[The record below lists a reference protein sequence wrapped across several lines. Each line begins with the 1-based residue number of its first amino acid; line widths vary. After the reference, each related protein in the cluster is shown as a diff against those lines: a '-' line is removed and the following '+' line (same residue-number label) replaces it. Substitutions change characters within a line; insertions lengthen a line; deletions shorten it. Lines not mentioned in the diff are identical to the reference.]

1 LAEFRSLHGREARKP
16 TAAEV
21 RRQRE
26 IEEQGL
32 TDVYV
37 PVEKAPAEFW
47 EALVQATHR
56 VVMAEDTFNNT
67 PFGRQWWDEFRWQQ
81 GWPALQGAPSNAF
94 AWLVREGGVAFLP
107 GPVDPYVRLSAVE
120 VLLDVVRD
128 AGVVRDAWQ
137 FHDLANEAAERFRV
151 GLRIEGNRF
160 VDITSEHVHQEVVKP
175 ALQLLAKPEF
185 ESVNELYRKGFDRL
199 LAGDPAGAITVA
211 ASAVEEMLRTGG
223 CSGSSLQQLAQKARA
238 QGWLMPG
245 VEQSIVKLDA
255 YRSDSDAHRV
265 GTDERELA
273 RLVLHLTASLLLY
286 LGRTRGAIG

>member
-1 LAEFRSLHGREARKP
+1 MPEFRSFYYRGARKP
-16 TAAEV
+16 TAAEA

-26 IEEQGL
+26 REEQGL

-37 PVEKAPAEFW
+37 PVEKAPDGFW
-47 EALVQATHR
+47 EALIQATHWAVKSESGFAGPIGIR
-56 VVMAEDTFNNT
+56 
-67 PFGRQWWDEFRWQQ
+67 WWDELRWQE
-81 GWPALQGAPSNAF
+81 GWPDIDPGNIGAAF
-94 AWLVREGGVAFLP
+94 VYLVRDGRTSFLP
-107 GPVDPYVRLSAVE
+107 GRVDYYVRLSAVE
-120 VLLDVVRD
+120 LLLDIAREPD
-128 AGVVRDAWQ
+128 R
-137 FHDLANEAAERFRV
+137 FHDLANEAAQRFRV
-151 GLRIEGNRF
+151 GLRLEGNRF
-160 VDITSEHVHQEVVKP
+160 VDITSEHVHQEVVRP

-223 CSGSSLQQLAQKARA
+223 CSGSTLQQLAQKARA
-238 QGWLMPG
+238 REWVTPG

-286 LGRTRGAIG
+286 LGRTRGDVG

>member
-1 LAEFRSLHGREARKP
+1 MPEFRSLYRREARKP
-16 TAAEV
+16 TAAEA

-37 PVEKAPAEFW
+37 PVEKAPTGFW
-47 EALVQATHR
+47 EAIIQATHW
-56 VVMAEDTFNNT
+56 VVISEGNFAGPT
-67 PFGRQWWDEFRWQQ
+67 GRQWWDELRWQE
-81 GWPALQGAPSNAF
+81 GWPEIGHLVIGRAF
-94 AWLVREGGVAFLP
+94 AQLVRDGTTSFLSGVV
-107 GPVDPYVRLSAVE
+107 VDDCVRLSAVE
-120 VLLDVVRD
+120 LLLDVVLD
-128 AGVVRDAWQ
+128 TDK

-151 GLRIEGNRF
+151 GLRLEGNRF

-199 LAGDPAGAITVA
+199 LAGDAAGAITAA

-238 QGWLMPG
+238 RGWLTPG

-286 LGRTRGAIG
+286 LGRTRGDVG

>member
-1 LAEFRSLHGREARKP
+1 MPEFRSLHDRKARKP
-16 TAAEV
+16 TAAET

-37 PVEKAPAEFW
+37 PVEKAPEGFW
-47 EALVQATHR
+47 EALLQATHW
-56 VVMAEDTFNNT
+56 VVMSESNFVGLT
-67 PFGRQWWDEFRWQQ
+67 GRQWWNELRWQE
-81 GWPALQGAPSNAF
+81 GWPEIDKGVIGRAF
-94 AWLVREGGVAFLP
+94 AQLVRDGTTSFPPHA
-107 GPVDPYVRLSAVE
+107 VDDYVRLSAVE
-120 VLLDVVRD
+120 LLLDIVPD
-128 AGVVRDAWQ
+128 TDEFQ
-137 FHDLANEAAERFRV
+137 DLVNEAAQRFRV
-151 GLRIEGNRF
+151 GLRLEGNRF
-160 VDITSEHVHQEVVKP
+160 VDITSEHVHQEIVKP

-199 LAGDPAGAITVA
+199 LAGDPAGAITAA

-223 CSGSSLQQLAQKARA
+223 CSGSRLQQLAQNARVRE
-238 QGWLMPG
+238 WVTPG
-245 VEQSIVKLDA
+245 VQQSIVKLDA

-286 LGRTRGAIG
+286 LGRTRGDVG

>member
-1 LAEFRSLHGREARKP
+1 MPEFRSLHDRKARKP
-16 TAAEV
+16 TAAET

-37 PVEKAPAEFW
+37 PVEKAPEGFW
-47 EALVQATHR
+47 EALLQATHW
-56 VVMAEDTFNNT
+56 VVMSESNFVGLT
-67 PFGRQWWDEFRWQQ
+67 GRQWWNELRWQE
-81 GWPALQGAPSNAF
+81 GWPEIDKGVIGRAF
-94 AWLVREGGVAFLP
+94 AQLVRDGTTSFPPHA
-107 GPVDPYVRLSAVE
+107 VDDCVRLSAVE
-120 VLLDVVRD
+120 LLLDIVPD
-128 AGVVRDAWQ
+128 TDEFQ
-137 FHDLANEAAERFRV
+137 DLVNEAAQRFRV
-151 GLRIEGNRF
+151 GLRLEGNRF
-160 VDITSEHVHQEVVKP
+160 VDITSEHVHQEIVKP

-199 LAGDPAGAITVA
+199 LAGDPAGAITAA

-223 CSGSSLQQLAQKARA
+223 CSGSRLQQLAQNARVRE
-238 QGWLMPG
+238 WVTPG
-245 VEQSIVKLDA
+245 VQQSIVKLDA

-286 LGRTRGAIG
+286 LGRTRGDVG

>member
-1 LAEFRSLHGREARKP
+1 MPEFRSLYDRKARKP
-16 TAAEV
+16 TAAEA

-32 TDVYV
+32 TDVYL
-37 PVEKAPAEFW
+37 PVEKAPTAFW
-47 EALVQATHR
+47 EALIQATHW
-56 VVMAEDTFNNT
+56 VVLSESAFADRA
-67 PFGRQWWDEFRWQQ
+67 GLQWWNELRWQE
-81 GWPALQGAPSNAF
+81 GWPEIDHPLIGRAF
-94 AWLVREGGVAFLP
+94 NQLVRDGTTSFLP
-107 GPVDPYVRLSAVE
+107 GMVDDCVRLSAVE
-120 VLLDVVRD
+120 LLLDIARD
-128 AGVVRDAWQ
+128 PDR
-137 FHDLANEAAERFRV
+137 FHDLANEAAQRFRV
-151 GLRIEGNRF
+151 GLRLEGNRF
-160 VDITSEHVHQEVVKP
+160 VDITSEHVHQEIVKP

-223 CSGSSLQQLAQKARA
+223 CSGSSLQQLAQKARVLE
-238 QGWLMPG
+238 WVTPG
-245 VEQSIVKLDA
+245 VQQSIVKLDA

-286 LGRTRGAIG
+286 LGRTHGDVG